1 MNYRLDLGPW
11 NHVFA
16 VPCSLVDSH
25 IKLAGREQL
34 QVILWLLR
42 HGGQEVTPEALAQAL
57 GITQDAA
64 LDALEYWC
72 DRGLLAASQ
81 GALLPVPQ
89 PALRQDPVPGQTPVP
104 PQAPGPEPV
113 PSQELPPKKR
123 LLRPDG
129 SHVATRAAESE
140 AMRFLMQ
147 EAEAVLGKT
156 LSPAMSSLL
165 VSITDDY
172 GLPVEVTVMLL
183 NYAAETGRV
192 GTSYIDAVAR
202 EWSQAGIF
210 SVPAAEERLR
220 ALGKIRR
227 AWGRVSAAAGLNRR
241 APSKA
246 EGERAS
252 RWVDEWHFSDE
263 MLSAAYDACAEHTGK
278 FSAAYMDKILTDWH
292 QKGIRTPEDLEESR
306 RAAQEKAQEEERDGK
321 SYDIDA
327 LAELSTLDLPE
338 EL

>member
-11 NHVFA
+11 NQVFA

-25 IKLAGREQL
+25 IKLAGKEQL

-57 GITQDAA
+57 GLSQDAV
-64 LDALEYWC
+64 LDALDYWC

-81 GALLPVPQ
+81 GALMPVPQ
-89 PALRQDPVPGQTPVP
+89 PDVQQPPAPEPGPVPRQDPDP
-104 PQAPGPEPV
+104 APAR
-113 PSQELPPKKR
+113 ELPSKKR
-123 LLRPDG
+123 LPRPDG
-129 SHVATRAAESE
+129 SHVAARATESG

-156 LSPAMSSLL
+156 LSPAMSALL

-172 GLPVEVTVMLL
+172 GLPVDVTVMLL

-202 EWSQAGIF
+202 EWSEAGIF

-278 FSAAYMDKILTDWH
+278 FSAAYMDKVLTGWH
-292 QKGIRTPEDLEESR
+292 EKGIRTLEDLEKSR
-306 RAAQEKAQEEERDGK
+306 RAAQEKAQEEERGGK